1 MSPAL
6 HEATNYHAWTHSW
19 VDPYLRG
26 GRVLD
31 IGSGTGNHLRNVQA
45 DDLTSVDIDAA
56 AVAEL
61 RARYATSK
69 PGWRFETLDLTA
81 PGAIDKLG
89 RASFDVVFSSNVFEH
104 IPDDVRMFQAAW
116 DLLKPGGRIVLL
128 LPAHQFLYGSMDRIV
143 GHHRRYDRAL
153 IRERFQATGFIEDRI
168 RFVNALGA
176 IGWLVNRLANHK
188 DIESRSI
195 GLQVKLFDRLLVPVI
210 RKLEGDRDLPFGQSV
225 LAVGRKAPDPSPT

>member
-1 MSPAL
+1 
-6 HEATNYHAWTHSW
+6 
-19 VDPYLRG
+19 
-26 GRVLD
+26 
-31 IGSGTGNHLRNVQA
+31 
-45 DDLTSVDIDAA
+45 
-56 AVAEL
+56 
-61 RARYATSK
+61 
-69 PGWRFETLDLTA
+69 
-81 PGAIDKLG
+81 
-89 RASFDVVFSSNVFEH
+89 
-104 IPDDVRMFQAAW
+104 MFQAAW

-153 IRERFQATGFIEDRI
+153 IWERFQATGFIEDRI

-195 GLQVKLFDRLLVPVI
+195 GLQVKLFDRRPVPVI